1 LIFYKNLFGLE
12 ETFGLKLNDNF
23 WEEEDKENELLEAPF
38 TEEEIKLVVL
48 TPMPREPRDHVVSLL
63 CSVKSVWEVIKG
75 DLMNFARDFEAGKL
89 NLDRLIML

>member
-1 LIFYKNLFGLE
+1 MI
-12 ETFGLKLNDNF
+12 TFGKKRIKKMSF
-23 WEEEDKENELLEAPF
+23 LEAPF

-48 TPMPREPRDHVVSLL
+48 TPMPRELLL
-63 CSVKSVWEVIKG
+63 CSVKPVWEVIKG